1 MIYEMLVSSKPIQ
14 EQIFTLFDMNI
25 RLTLYFNSVSKGWQ
39 FDLFDADKNRVITQR
54 QGLAVN
60 APSLLE
66 KNLPFI
72 LMLSDKSQFGI
83 NSVSQN
89 ELGNRL
95 RLYVVDK
102 EVWREA
108 IRTTT

>member
-1 MIYEMLVSSKPIQ
+1 MIYEIPVSNKLIQ
-14 EQIFTLFDMNI
+14 EQMFTLFDMNL
-25 RLTLYFNSVSKGWQ
+25 RLTIYFNSVSKGWQ
-39 FDLFDADKNRVITQR
+39 FDLFDADKNKVITQR

-66 KNLPFI
+66 KDLPFI

-83 NSVSQN
+83 NSISQN

-95 RLYVVDK
+95 LLYIVDK
-102 EVWREA
+102 EAWREA
-108 IRTTT
+108 IRTTA

>member
-1 MIYEMLVSSKPIQ
+1 MIYEMPVSNKPIQ

-39 FDLFDADKNRVITQR
+39 FDLFDADKNKVITQR

-83 NSVSQN
+83 NSVSRN

-95 RLYVVDK
+95 RLYVMDK

>member
-1 MIYEMLVSSKPIQ
+1 MIYEIPVSSKPIQ

-39 FDLFDADKNRVITQR
+39 FDLSDADKNRVIIQR

>member
-1 MIYEMLVSSKPIQ
+1 MIYEIPVSREIIQ
-14 EQIFTLFDMNI
+14 EQTFTLFDMNI
-25 RLTLYFNSVSKGWQ
+25 RLTLYFNRISRGWQ
-39 FDLFDADKNRVITQR
+39 FDLFNLDKNEVITQL

-72 LMLSDKSQFGI
+72 LMLSDKSRFGI
-83 NSVSQN
+83 NSISRD
-89 ELGNRL
+89 ELGRRL
-95 RLYVVDK
+95 LLYIVDK

-108 IRTTT
+108 IRETT

>member
-1 MIYEMLVSSKPIQ
+1 MIYEIPVSSKPSQ
-14 EQIFTLFDMNI
+14 EQIFILFDMNI

>member
-1 MIYEMLVSSKPIQ
+1 MIYEIPVSSNPIQ

-39 FDLFDADKNRVITQR
+39 FDLFDADKNKVITQR

-83 NSVSQN
+83 NSVSRN

-95 RLYVVDK
+95 RLYVIDK

>member
-1 MIYEMLVSSKPIQ
+1 MIYEIPVSNKTIQ
-14 EQIFTLFDMNI
+14 EQMFTLFDMNL
-25 RLTLYFNSVSKGWQ
+25 RLTIYFNSVSKGWQ
-39 FDLFDADKNRVITQR
+39 FDLFDADKNKVITQR

-66 KNLPFI
+66 KDLPFI

-83 NSVSQN
+83 NSISQN

-95 RLYVVDK
+95 LLYIVDK
-102 EVWREA
+102 EDWREA
-108 IRTTT
+108 IRTTA

>member
-1 MIYEMLVSSKPIQ
+1 MIYEISVSNKPIQ
-14 EQIFTLFDMNI
+14 EQMFTLFDMNL
-25 RLTLYFNSVSKGWQ
+25 RLTIYFNSVSKGWQ
-39 FDLFDADKNRVITQR
+39 FDLFDADKNKVITQR

-66 KNLPFI
+66 KDLPFI

-83 NSVSQN
+83 NSISQN

-95 RLYVVDK
+95 LLYIVDK
-102 EVWREA
+102 EAWREA
-108 IRTTT
+108 IRTTA

>member
-1 MIYEMLVSSKPIQ
+1 MIYEIPVSSKPIQ

-39 FDLFDADKNRVITQR
+39 FDLFDADKNRMITQR

>member
-1 MIYEMLVSSKPIQ
+1 MIYEIPVSSKPIQ

>member
-1 MIYEMLVSSKPIQ
+1 MIYEIPVSSKPIQ

-39 FDLFDADKNRVITQR
+39 FDLFDADKNKVITQR

-83 NSVSQN
+83 NSVSRK

-95 RLYVVDK
+95 RLYVIDK

>member
-1 MIYEMLVSSKPIQ
+1 MIYEIPVSNQPIQ
-14 EQIFTLFDMNI
+14 EQMFTLFDMNL
-25 RLTLYFNSVSKGWQ
+25 RLTIYFNSVSKGWQ
-39 FDLFDADKNRVITQR
+39 FDLFDADKNKEITQR

-66 KNLPFI
+66 KDLPFI

-83 NSVSQN
+83 NSISQN

-95 RLYVVDK
+95 LLYIVDK
-102 EVWREA
+102 EDWREA
-108 IRTTT
+108 IRTTA

>member
-1 MIYEMLVSSKPIQ
+1 MIYEMPVSSKPIQ

-39 FDLFDADKNRVITQR
+39 FDLFDADKNKVITQR

-83 NSVSQN
+83 NSVSRN

-95 RLYVVDK
+95 RLYVIDK

>member
-1 MIYEMLVSSKPIQ
+1 
-14 EQIFTLFDMNI
+14 MNI
-25 RLTLYFNSVSKGWQ
+25 RLALYFNRISRGWQ
-39 FDLFDADKNRVITQR
+39 FDLFNLDKNEVITQL

-72 LMLSDKSQFGI
+72 LMLSDKSRFGI
-83 NSVSQN
+83 NSISRD
-89 ELGNRL
+89 ELGRRL
-95 RLYVVDK
+95 LLYIVDK

-108 IRTTT
+108 IRETT

>member
-1 MIYEMLVSSKPIQ
+1 MIYEIPVSNKPIQ
-14 EQIFTLFDMNI
+14 EQMFTLFDMNL
-25 RLTLYFNSVSKGWQ
+25 RLTIYFNSVSKGWQ
-39 FDLFDADKNRVITQR
+39 FDLFDADKNKVITQR

-66 KNLPFI
+66 KDLPFI

-83 NSVSQN
+83 NSIYQN

-95 RLYVVDK
+95 LLYIVDK
-102 EVWREA
+102 EAWREA
-108 IRTTT
+108 IRTTA

>member
-1 MIYEMLVSSKPIQ
+1 MIYEIPVSSKPIQ

-39 FDLFDADKNRVITQR
+39 FDLFDADKNKVITQR

-95 RLYVVDK
+95 RLYLVDK

>member
-1 MIYEMLVSSKPIQ
+1 MIYEIPVSSKPIQ

-25 RLTLYFNSVSKGWQ
+25 RLTLYFNSISKGWQ

>member
-1 MIYEMLVSSKPIQ
+1 MIYEIPVSSKPIQ

-39 FDLFDADKNRVITQR
+39 FDLFDADKNRMITQR

-72 LMLSDKSQFGI
+72 LMLSDKSRFGI

>member
-1 MIYEMLVSSKPIQ
+1 MIYEIPLSNEAIQ

-25 RLTLYFNSVSKGWQ
+25 RLILHFNKISKGWQ
-39 FDLFDADKNRVITQR
+39 FDLYNLDKNEVITQL
-54 QGLAVN
+54 QGLVVN

-72 LMLSDKSQFGI
+72 LMLSDKSHFGI
-83 NSVSQN
+83 NSISRG

-95 RLYVVDK
+95 LLYIVDK

-108 IRTTT
+108 IRETT

>member
-1 MIYEMLVSSKPIQ
+1 MIYEIPVSSKPIQ

-39 FDLFDADKNRVITQR
+39 FDLFDVDKNKVITQR

-83 NSVSQN
+83 NSVSRN

-95 RLYVVDK
+95 RLYIVDK

>member
-1 MIYEMLVSSKPIQ
+1 MIYEILVSSKPIQ

-25 RLTLYFNSVSKGWQ
+25 RLTLYFNSISKGWQ

>member
-1 MIYEMLVSSKPIQ
+1 MPVSSKPIQ

-39 FDLFDADKNRVITQR
+39 FDLFDADKNKVITQR

-83 NSVSQN
+83 NSVSRN

-95 RLYVVDK
+95 RLYVIDK

>member
-1 MIYEMLVSSKPIQ
+1 MIYEIPVSSKPIQ

-25 RLTLYFNSVSKGWQ
+25 RLTLYFNSASKGWQ
-39 FDLFDADKNRVITQR
+39 FDLFDADKNKVITQR

-72 LMLSDKSQFGI
+72 FMLSDKSQFGI
-83 NSVSQN
+83 NSVSRN

-95 RLYVVDK
+95 RLYVMDK

>member
-1 MIYEMLVSSKPIQ
+1 MIYEIPVSSKPIQ

-25 RLTLYFNSVSKGWQ
+25 RLTLYFNSASKGWQ
-39 FDLFDADKNRVITQR
+39 FDLFDADKNRTITQR

>member
-1 MIYEMLVSSKPIQ
+1 MIYEIPVSSKPIQ

-39 FDLFDADKNRVITQR
+39 FDLFDADKNKVITQR

-83 NSVSQN
+83 NSVSRN

-95 RLYVVDK
+95 RLYIIDK
-102 EVWREA
+102 EVWSEA

>member
-1 MIYEMLVSSKPIQ
+1 MIYEIPVSSKSIQ

-72 LMLSDKSQFGI
+72 LMLSDTSQFGI

-89 ELGNRL
+89 ELGKRL

>member
-1 MIYEMLVSSKPIQ
+1 
-14 EQIFTLFDMNI
+14 MNI

>member
-1 MIYEMLVSSKPIQ
+1 MMYEIPVSSKPIQ

-39 FDLFDADKNRVITQR
+39 FDLFDADKNKVITQR

-72 LMLSDKSQFGI
+72 LILSDKSQFGI
-83 NSVSQN
+83 NSVSRN

-95 RLYVVDK
+95 RLYVIDK

>member
-1 MIYEMLVSSKPIQ
+1 
-14 EQIFTLFDMNI
+14 MNL
-25 RLTLYFNSVSKGWQ
+25 RLTIYFNSVSKGWQ
-39 FDLFDADKNRVITQR
+39 FDLFDADKNKVITQR

-66 KNLPFI
+66 KDLPFI

-83 NSVSQN
+83 NSISQN

-95 RLYVVDK
+95 LLYIVDK
-102 EVWREA
+102 EAWREA
-108 IRTTT
+108 IRTTA

>member
-1 MIYEMLVSSKPIQ
+1 MIYEIPVSSKPIQ

-39 FDLFDADKNRVITQR
+39 FDLFDADKNRMITQR

-108 IRTTT
+108 IWTTT

>member
-1 MIYEMLVSSKPIQ
+1 MIYEIPVSSNPIQ

-39 FDLFDADKNRVITQR
+39 FDLFDTDKNKVITQR

-83 NSVSQN
+83 NSVSRK

-95 RLYVVDK
+95 RLYVIDK